1 MSVEQRDQRKLNLS
15 TCISPALRDRIVRR
29 TGTGYQA
36 SLWPNR
42 WERIGSRALSKD
54 ATFSNMLTHINTET
68 LTEAFHALDGKKA
81 EGIDHI
87 TKSQYGEN
95 LEKNLVELVDKIH
108 RGSYKPQVRREKLI
122 PKSNGGERPIA
133 IACFEDKLV
142 DRVISNL
149 LTIIFD
155 PLFIRNSFG
164 FRPNKSAHEALKAA
178 YMSLKDNNRP
188 YVVEIDFANFF
199 NTIPH
204 KGIMKALGKRITD
217 NRFKGLIGRFLKGGI
232 LEQSGEINLPIIG
245 TPQGGIMSPILA
257 NIYLNEAIDQ
267 WFIENYASYNNI
279 IIRYADDAIFLFK
292 KKEVAEAFLRDL
304 QNRVRKFGL
313 KLNMEKSRTVDFNK
327 SKNNDFD
334 FLGFTFYWGPKKKS
348 RPRPLKLKTRKKS
361 LHKKMQEFDLWIK
374 MSRSKM
380 KLMELWK
387 KAGEKLRGHYTYFGL
402 WTNYPKLYH
411 FYSEALKSLFKW
423 LNRRSQKKSYEW
435 DGFNRRLENFPEL
448 KCFERKRYV

>member
-1 MSVEQRDQRKLNLS
+1 MNLL
-15 TCISPALRDRIVRR
+15 TCISPVLRDRIVRQ

-42 WERIGSRALSKD
+42 WERIGSRALEKD
-54 ATFSNMLTHINTET
+54 ATFSNMLTHINLET

-95 LEKNLVELVDKIH
+95 LKENLVELVDKIH

-122 PKSNGGERPIA
+122 PKSDGSKRPIA

-142 DRVISNL
+142 DWVISNL

-164 FRPNKSAHEALKAA
+164 FRPNKSAHEALKAV
-178 YMSLKDNNRP
+178 YLSLKDNNRP

-204 KGIMKALGKRITD
+204 NGIMKALGKRITD

-232 LEQSGEINLPIIG
+232 LEQSGEITLPSLG

-267 WFIENYASYNNI
+267 WFIEHYASYNNI

-292 KKEVAEAFLRDL
+292 KKEVADAFLTDL

-313 KLNMEKSRTVDFNK
+313 RLNREKSRTVDFNK

-334 FLGFTFYWGPKKKS
+334 FLGFTFYWGTKKKS

-361 LHKKMQEFDLWIK
+361 LHKKMQEFDEWIK
-374 MSRSKM
+374 RSRSKM
-380 KLMELWK
+380 KLMALWK
-387 KAGEKLRGHYTYFGL
+387 KAGEKLKGHYTYFGL

-423 LNRRSQKKSYEW
+423 LNRRSQKQSYDW
-435 DGFNRRLENFPEL
+435 DSFKRRLDNNPLPTPPQIRDL
-448 KCFERKRYV
+448 KCFGRKIYV